1 MNNVFTE
8 LYNELHSLSF
18 LEKNP
23 LKSFL
28 IATKFHAILIFFIAS
43 QKDYKSTLEDIC
55 YNISSKVIYM
65 TLSLFSITIFAFYN
79 GVITSEMTFQSPSP
93 RIKSMQDI
101 LNYGADIKLHKTVL
115 FYFEGSPPNSP
126 ARKVLEMMLEQ
137 DPELN
142 NRDKNVISPTG
153 NAATPGI
160 LSSPSY

>member
-55 YNISSKVIYM
+55 YNISSKVISRSTIQNILKEGVSVGFLLKKKIRKTKDQNFIEYQ
-65 TLSLFSITIFAFYN
+65 TKLKKLFLIGLI
-79 GVITSEMTFQSPSP
+79 IE
-93 RIKSMQDI
+93 
-101 LNYGADIKLHKTVL
+101 
-115 FYFEGSPPNSP
+115 
-126 ARKVLEMMLEQ
+126 RKCS
-137 DPELN
+137 
-142 NRDKNVISPTG
+142 RHFKK
-153 NAATPGI
+153 
-160 LSSPSY
+160 